1 MEKQEREFPE
11 LDLSRLLG
19 EGMYAIHCENEDEA
33 SALIHALIREYPE
46 KCKGWDVDHPNW
58 DWEFDEN
65 EGGMAYYPDIN
76 DAEHEE
82 LLHGSVDWGVEHGYI
97 VVEFEDLLG
106 FDEMMEVGDMSI
118 EDLLG
123 IM

>member
-1 MEKQEREFPE
+1 MEKQERQFPE
-11 LDLSRLLG
+11 LDLSILLG
-19 EGMYAIHCENEDEA
+19 ESMYAVHCENEDDA
-33 SALIHALIREYPE
+33 SALIHALIQEYPE
-46 KCKGWDVDHPNW
+46 KCKGWDVDHPRW
-58 DWEFDEN
+58 DLDFVEI

-76 DAEHEE
+76 DIEHED
-82 LLHGSVDWGVEHGYI
+82 LLHGSVEWALEHGYT

>member
-1 MEKQEREFPE
+1 MEKRERGFPE

-19 EGMYAIHCENEDEA
+19 EGMYAVHCKDEDEA
-33 SALIHALIREYPE
+33 AALINALIQEYPE
-46 KCKGWDVDHPNW
+46 KCNGWDVDQPNW
-58 DWEFDEN
+58 NCEYEEN
-65 EGGMAYYPDIN
+65 EGSMAYYPDIN

-82 LLHGSVDWGVEHGYI
+82 LLHGSVDWGVENGYTVI
-97 VVEFEDLLG
+97 EFEDLLG
-106 FDEMMEVGDMSI
+106 FDEMMEIGDMSI